1 MATTTPTATTSS
13 YGWVPALICK
23 DNPHTVYIIYYILYM
38 LYIIYMFVY
47 IYFMYVYTIYNI
59 YLRNFVSFSKYFL
72 LKKNI
77 GTQRRLLSELRT
89 VAHST
94 FMGLL
99 QNIASLLTLCLHMD
113 IKAGSLNTLLPRFLT
128 LMFVGSVTVNI

>member
-1 MATTTPTATTSS
+1 
-13 YGWVPALICK
+13 
-23 DNPHTVYIIYYILYM
+23 
-38 LYIIYMFVY
+38 MFVY
-47 IYFMYVYTIYNI
+47 IYFMYVYTIYNIYYI

-77 GTQRRLLSELRT
+77 GTQKRLLSELRT

-113 IKAGSLNTLLPRFLT
+113 INASSLNTLLPRFLT
-128 LMFVGSVTVNI
+128 LMFFGSVTVNI